1 MEVVHVEEVM
11 GTMVSIAAYGE
22 LSSSAAVTEVMQ
34 EACRELHRLEAI
46 FSTWKPESPMS
57 RLRRGDMAWR
67 EAPAEVEDVLSRCAE
82 AKLASNGWFDPWA
95 MPGGVDPTGMV
106 KGWALEQAMNVLR
119 QGGVTA
125 AMINAGGDVATHGQ
139 PSPGERWR
147 VGIRQPW
154 RSQSLAC
161 IVEVSSAIATS
172 GTYERGAHLFD
183 PFAGRPAAR
192 AASATVIG
200 PDLAMADALA
210 TALAIGGDHVLRLVA
225 ALDGYEAY
233 LIRKDGSEAQT
244 VDMSFAA

>member
-11 GTMVSIAAYGE
+11 GTVVSIAVYGE

-34 EACRELHRLEAI
+34 EACRELHRLDAM

-57 RLRRGDMAWR
+57 RLRRGDLAWR
-67 EAPAEVEDVLSRCAE
+67 EAPAEVDEVLARCAE
-82 AKLASNGWFDPWA
+82 AKRVSNGWFDPWA

-106 KGWALEQAMNVLR
+106 KGWALEQAMSVLR

-125 AMINAGGDVATHGQ
+125 AMVNAGGDVATHGQ
-139 PSPGERWR
+139 LSPGERWR
-147 VGIRQPW
+147 VGIRHPW
-154 RSQSLAC
+154 RPQSLAC
-161 IVEVSSAIATS
+161 TVEVGSAIATS

-192 AASATVIG
+192 AASATVVG

-225 ALDGYEAY
+225 ALEGYEAY
-233 LIRKDGSEAQT
+233 LIRTDGSEAET
-244 VDMSFAA
+244 AHLSFAA